1 MILALFV
8 FIFTRQL
15 IDASHGGS
23 MRVLNRLPVLWKV
36 LSAPAIA
43 MVCMAAYLAFT
54 AVVFQKNNVRLA
66 DVRDVQYPVLDAMT
80 ENVGALDKIIDVLNS
95 AAAAGEPEQLA
106 SADALAVKVRDN
118 YQRLHALD
126 LGRAAGLARLAAEFD
141 AYYKTAREISNTM
154 AEHTMP
160 SKDKL
165 QHMAADLATYRQD
178 VAGFRTSAKD
188 RFVATVGDATAA
200 ADHAMLGGAVIG
212 TVGLALTL
220 AFAVLVARTLLRQ
233 VKQAVQVAE
242 TVAAGDLTST
252 IDVDATDETGKL
264 LHALKHMNSSLVR
277 IVSEA
282 RSATD
287 TIATNSARIAQ
298 GNGDLSARTEQQAAA
313 LVETASAMGEL
324 TGTAKQ
330 NAANAVQANELV
342 GFTAGVATQGG
353 EVVGRVIATMDA
365 IHASS
370 REIADIVSVIEG
382 IAFQTNLLALNAAVE
397 AARAGEQGR
406 GFAVVASEVRNLA
419 QRSASAAKE
428 ITALIGRSV
437 DQVELGTRLADQT
450 GTTMG
455 EIVGSVG
462 RVTEIMAAIAKA
474 SSAQTAGIEHI
485 NDAIARMD
493 QDTQHNAEL
502 VEETAGS
509 AAALREQAA
518 SLAQVVSVFTLAR
531 QNHAEPALASPA
543 GTLALAANVPSA
555 RRRA

>member
-1 MILALFV
+1 
-8 FIFTRQL
+8 
-15 IDASHGGS
+15 
-23 MRVLNRLPVLWKV
+23 
-36 LSAPAIA
+36 
-43 MVCMAAYLAFT
+43 
-54 AVVFQKNNVRLA
+54 
-66 DVRDVQYPVLDAMT
+66 
-80 ENVGALDKIIDVLNS
+80 
-95 AAAAGEPEQLA
+95 
-106 SADALAVKVRDN
+106 
-118 YQRLHALD
+118 
-126 LGRAAGLARLAAEFD
+126 
-141 AYYKTAREISNTM
+141 
-154 AEHTMP
+154 
-160 SKDKL
+160 
-165 QHMAADLATYRQD
+165 
-178 VAGFRTSAKD
+178 
-188 RFVATVGDATAA
+188 
-200 ADHAMLGGAVIG
+200 
-212 TVGLALTL
+212 
-220 AFAVLVARTLLRQ
+220 
-233 VKQAVQVAE
+233 
-242 TVAAGDLTST
+242 
-252 IDVDATDETGKL
+252 
-264 LHALKHMNSSLVR
+264 
-277 IVSEA
+277 
-282 RSATD
+282 
-287 TIATNSARIAQ
+287 
-298 GNGDLSARTEQQAAA
+298 
-313 LVETASAMGEL
+313 
-324 TGTAKQ
+324 
-330 NAANAVQANELV
+330 
-342 GFTAGVATQGG
+342 
-353 EVVGRVIATMDA
+353 VVGRVIATMDA

>member
-1 MILALFV
+1 
-8 FIFTRQL
+8 
-15 IDASHGGS
+15 

-106 SADALAVKVRDN
+106 AADALAAKVRDN

-141 AYYKTAREISNTM
+141 AYYKTARDISNTM
-154 AEHTMP
+154 AEHTAMP

-165 QHMAADLATYRQD
+165 QQMAAALATYRKD
-178 VAGFRTSAKD
+178 VAGFRTAAKD
-188 RFVATVGDATAA
+188 RFVGTVGDATAA
-200 ADHAMLGGAVIG
+200 ADHAILGGALIG
-212 TVGLALTL
+212 AVGLALTL

-233 VKQAVQVAE
+233 VKQAVRVAE

-287 TIATNSARIAQ
+287 TIATNSTRIAQ

-313 LVETASAMGEL
+313 LVETASAMGQL

-342 GFTAGVATQGG
+342 GFTASVATQGG

-370 REIADIVSVIEG
+370 REIAEIVSVIEG

-450 GTTMG
+450 GTTMD
-455 EIVGSVG
+455 EIVGSVK
-462 RVTEIMAAIAKA
+462 RVTDIMGAIAEA
-474 SSAQTAGIEHI
+474 SSAQTVGIEHI

-493 QDTQHNAEL
+493 QDTQHNAAL
-502 VEETAGS
+502 VEETADS

-531 QNHAEPALASPA
+531 QGHAEPALAAPA
-543 GTLALAANVPSA
+543 GTLALAVNAPAA

>member
-1 MILALFV
+1 MKL
-8 FIFTRQL
+8 
-15 IDASHGGS
+15 
-23 MRVLNRLPVLWKV
+23 LNRLPVLWKV

-43 MVCMAAYLAFT
+43 MICMAVYLAFT

-80 ENVGALDKIIDVLNS
+80 ENVGALDKIIDVLNT

-106 SADALAVKVRDN
+106 TADALAVRVRES
-118 YQRLHALD
+118 YQRLRGLDAARAGELARLDAEFEAYYKSARAVSDMMAQHAGFPPKD
-126 LGRAAGLARLAAEFD
+126 KMQGMAAGLA
-141 AYYKTAREISNTM
+141 
-154 AEHTMP
+154 
-160 SKDKL
+160 
-165 QHMAADLATYRQD
+165 TYRKD
-178 VAGFRTSAKD
+178 VAAFRAASKD

-200 ADHAMLGGAVIG
+200 ANRAILGGSVIG
-212 TVGLALTL
+212 VLGLALTL
-220 AFAVLVARTLLRQ
+220 AFALLVARTLLRQ
-233 VKQAVQVAE
+233 VRKAVKVAE

-264 LHALKHMNSSLVR
+264 LQALKHMNSSLVR

-287 TIATNSARIAQ
+287 TIASNSARIAQ

-313 LVETASAMGEL
+313 LVQTTSAMGEL

-330 NAANAVQANELV
+330 NAANAVEANELV
-342 GFTAGVATQGG
+342 GFAAGVATQGG
-353 EVVGRVIATMDA
+353 AVVGRVIATMDA

-370 REIADIVSVIEG
+370 REIAEIVSVIEG

-406 GFAVVASEVRNLA
+406 GFAVVAGEVRSLA

-428 ITALIGRSV
+428 INALIGRSV
-437 DQVELGTRLADQT
+437 EQVELGTRLADQT
-450 GTTMG
+450 GSTMD
-455 EIVGSVG
+455 EIVGSVK
-462 RVTEIMAAIAKA
+462 RVTGIMAAIATA

-485 NDAIARMD
+485 NDAIAQMD
-493 QDTQHNAEL
+493 QDTQQNAEL

-509 AAALREQAA
+509 AAALREQAS
-518 SLAQVVSVFTLAR
+518 SLAQVVSVFTLKRGA
-531 QNHAEPALASPA
+531 
-543 GTLALAANVPSA
+543 
-555 RRRA
+555 